1 MSETHRITTLERL
14 RAIMGDPGPATALKI
29 NPALD
34 SFMRDFIA
42 RSPFLILSTADAEGR
57 QDTSPKGD
65 LPGFVAVEE
74 DGTLLIPDRS
84 GNRLLFGLQNLL
96 VNPNVGVLF
105 MMPGVNE
112 TLRVNGRA
120 ELTDDPA
127 LCGRLASRGR
137 PALLV
142 IRVTVEECFFH
153 CAKAFLRSSLWK
165 PEAWLERPTISF
177 GKMMASKLGGDEQVA
192 KAIDA
197 MIEENYRTDL

>member
-1 MSETHRITTLERL
+1 
-14 RAIMGDPGPATALKI
+14 
-29 NPALD
+29 
-34 SFMRDFIA
+34 
-42 RSPFLILSTADAEGR
+42 
-57 QDTSPKGD
+57 
-65 LPGFVAVEE
+65 
-74 DGTLLIPDRS
+74 
-84 GNRLLFGLQNLL
+84 
-96 VNPNVGVLF
+96 
-105 MMPGVNE
+105 MMPGVND

-192 KAIDA
+192 QTIDA

>member
-1 MSETHRITTLERL
+1 MNDTHRITTLERL
-14 RAIMGDPGPATALKI
+14 RAIMGEPGPGTALKV
-29 NPALD
+29 NQAVDP
-34 SFMRDFIA
+34 FMRDFIA
-42 RSPFLILSTADAEGR
+42 RSPFLVLSTADADGR

-65 LPGFVAVEE
+65 EPGFVAVEE
-74 DGTLLIPDRS
+74 DGSLLIPDRS

-105 MMPGVNE
+105 LIPALNE

-120 ELTDDPA
+120 ELYADPE
-127 LCGRLASRGR
+127 LCARLASRGR

-165 PEAWLERPTISF
+165 PDAWPERPTISF
-177 GKMMASKLGGDEQVA
+177 GKMLAPKFGGDEQLA
-192 KAIDA
+192 QAIDA

>member
-96 VNPNVGVLF
+96 VNPNVGILF

-192 KAIDA
+192 QAIDA

>member
-192 KAIDA
+192 QTIDA

>member
-1 MSETHRITTLERL
+1 MSEPHRITTLERL

-34 SFMRDFIA
+34 AFMRDFIA

-57 QDTSPKGD
+57 QDASPKGD
-65 LPGFVAVEE
+65 QPGFVAVAD

-96 VNPNVGVLF
+96 VNRNVGVLF
-105 MMPGVNE
+105 MIPGVNE

-120 ELTDDPA
+120 ELTDDPT
-127 LCGRLASRGR
+127 LCGQLASRGR

-165 PEAWLERPTISF
+165 PAAWPERPTISF
-177 GKMMASKLGGDEQVA
+177 GKMMAPKLGGDEQVA
-192 KAIDA
+192 QAIDA
-197 MIEENYRTDL
+197 MIEEDYRTNL

>member
-96 VNPNVGVLF
+96 VNPNVGILF

-192 KAIDA
+192 QTIDA